1 MNFYGL
7 IALLISI
14 ALWVFIIGAV
24 VYAVWTDIKEEKEE
38 EKKASKTKSPKS
50 K

>member
-1 MNFYGL
+1 MNFYGF

-38 EKKASKTKSPKS
+38 EQKAKKPSKS

>member
-1 MNFYGL
+1 MNFYGF

-38 EKKASKTKSPKS
+38 EKKVTKKKPSKS